1 MRDPELLK
9 FENDGGIVDEG
20 DMVDDRRW
28 VNIQKWYRIVKWVVK
43 VIEIRWMSSDV
54 NRPDGVDGRRRR

>member
-1 MRDPELLK
+1 
-9 FENDGGIVDEG
+9 
-20 DMVDDRRW
+20 MVEDRRW